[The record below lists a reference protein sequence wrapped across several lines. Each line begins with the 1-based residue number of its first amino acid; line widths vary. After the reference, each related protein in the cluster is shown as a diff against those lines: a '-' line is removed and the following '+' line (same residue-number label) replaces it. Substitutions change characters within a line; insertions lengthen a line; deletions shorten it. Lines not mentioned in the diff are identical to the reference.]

1 MGGYK
6 LEGGGGGEGCTPM
19 PISLRLWSKAFA
31 PTSDPDPYSIQVD
44 RTLWEQAFRR
54 EGGRR
59 KFLRIAHPSGLED
72 WYAPIGQPVLS
83 EGLHEEDEET
93 FSSYWPLWMMDAAT
107 IAGNGEEATAEI
119 LDEEFFP
126 EATRIVLRVVDSAF
140 YNADVKEELERALSS
155 IGVIT
160 QHSTLQIPVAAL
172 GGFPVEVFVSK
183 TEPANVIL
191 CDGEEVAL
199 EFEEPV
205 DQMRPPTPI
214 PEEPLPLVEP
224 PSLVGGDL
232 RTPSLAGGG
241 PRTPSMIPL
250 PDHESPSTEF
260 RAFQGQGQTLGG
272 SNATIPEWRRGLPP
286 PGRR

>member
-1 MGGYK
+1 
-6 LEGGGGGEGCTPM
+6 M
-19 PISLRLWSKAFA
+19 PISVQIWSKAFA
-31 PTSDPDPYSIQVD
+31 PTVDPDPYSIQVD

-54 EGGRR
+54 EGSRR
-59 KFLRIAHPSGLED
+59 KFLRIAHPSGLDD
-72 WYAPIGQPVLS
+72 WYAPIGQPVLL
-83 EGLHEEDEET
+83 EDFHEEEG
-93 FSSYWPLWMMDAAT
+93 FHLYWPLWMMDSANV
-107 IAGNGEEATAEI
+107 AGNGEGTTAEI
-119 LDEEFFP
+119 LDEDSFP

-155 IGVIT
+155 IGVIREHT
-160 QHSTLQIPVAAL
+160 TLQIPVAAL

-214 PEEPLPLVEP
+214 PEPDPVLEP
-224 PSLVGGDL
+224 
-232 RTPSLAGGG
+232 
-241 PRTPSMIPL
+241 PSMIPL
-250 PDHESPSTEF
+250 AAPEPQGF

-272 SNATIPEWRRGLPP
+272 SNASIPEWRRGLPP

>member
-1 MGGYK
+1 MEGDK
-6 LEGGGGGEGCTPM
+6 LEGASVVCSCTPM
-19 PISLRLWSKAFA
+19 PISVRLWSKAFA
-31 PTSDPDPYSIQVD
+31 PTSDPDPYSLQVD

-59 KFLRIAHPSGLED
+59 KFLRIAHPAGLED
-72 WYAPIGQPVLS
+72 WYAPIGQPVVP
-83 EGLHEEDEET
+83 EEEYEEVRNV
-93 FSSYWPLWMMDAAT
+93 YWPLWMMDAAHVG
-107 IAGNGEEATAEI
+107 GNGEETTAEI
-119 LDEEFFP
+119 LDEDSFP

-155 IGVIT
+155 LGVIS
-160 QHSTLQIPVAAL
+160 QHTTLQIPVAAL

-214 PEEPLPLVEP
+214 PVPDPILQV
-224 PSLVGGDL
+224 
-232 RTPSLAGGG
+232 
-241 PRTPSMIPL
+241 PSMIPL
-250 PDHESPSTEF
+250 AAPEPQGF

-272 SNATIPEWRRGLPP
+272 SNASIPEWRRGLPP